1 MKKFVKII
9 FFILFAFSCFA
20 FSGIAYYESNLADSY
35 CVASGDNLTLNTKFL
50 NCSVA
55 DDTLAVGKNKQT
67 AVSGEKV
74 TVKLFN
80 LIPIKT
86 VSVTSVDDSEVVVLG
101 KPFGLKMFTE
111 GVLVVGFSDVET
123 EKGTVNPSIDAGI
136 QKGDILL
143 QLNSVDV
150 ESNSEV
156 QSIVKNNKEKAI
168 SVVIKRN
175 DETFS
180 VTVTPQL
187 SKNDNSYKIGLW
199 IRDSSAGIGTLT
211 FYDPKKDVLAGLG
224 HGICDTDTGEL
235 LPCENG
241 QFVGAEIVGIKKST
255 AKTTGEL
262 QGVFSGGQIAQIS
275 DNDITGVYGTDC
287 EKGIDGI
294 AMPIGLK
301 QEITL
306 SKAQILTTL
315 DNGEPKYYECVIKKV
330 YHNDSSKI
338 KNMVI
343 EVTDKDL
350 IAKTGGIVQG
360 MSGSP
365 IIQNGK
371 LIGAVTHV
379 FVNDSPKGYGIF
391 IENMLETAQSV
402 AKNVGDTSKSH
413 LKDVS

>member
-1 MKKFVKII
+1 MKRFIKILCFTLFI
-9 FFILFAFSCFA
+9 FSVAV
-20 FSGIAYYESNLADSY
+20 FSGVAYYENNLADNY
-35 CVASGDNLTLNTKFL
+35 CVASGETLSLSDPILYCTISDN
-50 NCSVA
+50 A
-55 DDTLAVGKNKQT
+55 LAVGKNKQT
-67 AVSGEKV
+67 SVSGDKV
-74 TVKLFN
+74 TVKMFN
-80 LIPIKT
+80 LIPVKT
-86 VSVTSVDDSEVVVLG
+86 VNVTNVDDSDVVVLG
-101 KPFGLKMFTE
+101 RPFGLKMFTE

-123 EKGTVNPSIDAGI
+123 ANGTVNPSVDAGI
-136 QKGDILL
+136 MKGDVIL
-143 QLNSVDV
+143 QLNGIAV
-150 ESNSEV
+150 ESNAQV
-156 QSIVKNNKEKAI
+156 QTIVKNNKEKSI
-168 SVVIKRN
+168 SALIKRN
-175 DETFS
+175 GETF
-180 VTVTPQL
+180 TVGITPKL

-211 FYDPKKDVLAGLG
+211 FYDPKNDVLAGLG

-235 LPCENG
+235 LPCERG
-241 QFVGAEIVGIKKST
+241 QLVGAEIVGVKK
-255 AKTTGEL
+255 ANHKTTGEL
-262 QGVFSGGQIAQIS
+262 QGIFSGGKIAEIS

-287 EKGIDGI
+287 EKGINGI

-343 EVTDKDL
+343 EVTDKEL
-350 IAKTGGIVQG
+350 IEKTGGIVQG

-379 FVNDSPKGYGIF
+379 FVNDSKCGYAIF
-391 IENMLETAQSV
+391 AENMLESAQSV
-402 AKNVGDTSKSH
+402 AEEQQM
-413 LKDVS
+413 KDAS

>member
-1 MKKFVKII
+1 MKRLVKVL
-9 FFILFAFSCFA
+9 FFALLAFSCAA
-20 FSGIAYYESNLADSY
+20 FSGVAYYENSLADNY
-35 CVASGDNLTLNTKFL
+35 CVASGDTLSLNYPFL
-50 NCSVA
+50 SCSA
-55 DDTLAVGKNKQT
+55 GSDTLAVGKNKQT
-67 AVSGEKV
+67 AVSGESI

-80 LIPIKT
+80 LIPVKT
-86 VSVTSVDDSEVVVLG
+86 VNVTTVEDTEVLVLG

-111 GVLVVGFSDVET
+111 GVLVVGFSDIET
-123 EKGTVNPSIDAGI
+123 ENGTVNPSTDAGI
-136 QKGDILL
+136 KKGDIIL
-143 QLNSVDV
+143 QLNGTAV

-156 QSIVKNNKEKAI
+156 QTIVKNNKEKPI
-168 SVVIKRN
+168 SVLIKRN
-175 DETFS
+175 EETF
-180 VTVTPQL
+180 TVSITPKL

-211 FYDPKKDVLAGLG
+211 FYDPNNDVLAGLG

-235 LPCENG
+235 LPCERG
-241 QFVGAEIVGIKKST
+241 QFVGAEIVGVKKST
-255 AKTTGEL
+255 SKTTGEL
-262 QGVFSGGQIAQIS
+262 QGVFAGGQIAEIS

-287 EKGIDGI
+287 ENGIDGV

-301 QEITL
+301 QEVTL

-315 DNGEPKYYECVIKKV
+315 DDGEPKYYECVIKKV

-343 EVTDKDL
+343 QVTDKEL
-350 IAKTGGIVQG
+350 LEKTGGIVQG

-379 FVNDSPKGYGIF
+379 FIDNPEKGYGIF
-391 IENMLETAQSV
+391 AENMLETALSV
-402 AKNVGDTSKSH
+402 ANEQ
-413 LKDVS
+413 LKEVS

>member
-1 MKKFVKII
+1 MKKTVKTL
-9 FFILFAFSCFA
+9 FFILFAFSCA
-20 FSGIAYYESNLADSY
+20 VFSGVAFYGNSLADNY
-35 CVASGDNLTLNTKFL
+35 CVANGDTLSLNYPFL
-50 NCSVA
+50 KCSVA
-55 DDTLAVGKNKQT
+55 DNTLAVGKNEQ
-67 AVSGEKV
+67 ASVSGDKV

-80 LIPIKT
+80 LIPVKT
-86 VSVTSVDDSEVVVLG
+86 VNVTTVDESEVVVLG
-101 KPFGLKMFTE
+101 TPFGLKMFTE
-111 GVLVVGFSDVET
+111 GVLVVGFSNVET
-123 EKGTVNPSIDAGI
+123 ENGTVNPSADAGI
-136 QKGDILL
+136 KKGDIIL
-143 QLNSVDV
+143 QLNGTAV

-156 QSIVKNNKEKAI
+156 QTIVKNNKEKPI
-168 SVVIKRN
+168 NILIKRN
-175 DETFS
+175 GETFM
-180 VTVTPQL
+180 VCVTPKL

-211 FYDPKKDVLAGLG
+211 FYDPKNDVLAGLG

-235 LPCENG
+235 LPCEKG

-287 EKGIDGI
+287 ERGIDGI

-306 SKAQILTTL
+306 TKAQILTTL

-343 EVTDKDL
+343 QVTDKEL
-350 IAKTGGIVQG
+350 LEKTGGIVQG

-379 FVNDSPKGYGIF
+379 FVNDSTKGYGIF
-391 IENMLETAQSV
+391 VENMLETAQSV